1 MGLIE
6 AFVDSI
12 KSIFSFIFK
21 KHKEKK
27 DLTRRQVV
35 KLFVV
40 YKVIQKVLK
49 SICKI
54 IKMLFK
60 CIIKVIKFI
69 ATNLIKFI
77 KFLFITKEKTF
88 NNETPSREN
97 DNRNDRVEDSNNLNS
112 KDTFRDNSNKDTFK
126 ENSKINNNNSFNEKD
141 SNERKDTTT
150 NVMDIF

>member
-21 KHKEKK
+21 KHEEKK

-40 YKVIQKVLK
+40 YKVIQKVFK
-49 SICKI
+49 TIWKI
-54 IKMLFK
+54 IKVLFK
-60 CIIKVIKFI
+60 GIIKVIKFI
-69 ATNLIKFI
+69 ITNLIKFI
-77 KFLFITKEKTF
+77 KFLFITKDKTF

-97 DNRNDRVEDSNNLNS
+97 DDRSDKVKDSNNLNN
-112 KDTFRDNSNKDTFK
+112 KDTFRDNSNKDNFK
-126 ENSKINNNNSFNEKD
+126 ENSKINNNNTANEKD
-141 SNERKDTTT
+141 SNKRKDTTT